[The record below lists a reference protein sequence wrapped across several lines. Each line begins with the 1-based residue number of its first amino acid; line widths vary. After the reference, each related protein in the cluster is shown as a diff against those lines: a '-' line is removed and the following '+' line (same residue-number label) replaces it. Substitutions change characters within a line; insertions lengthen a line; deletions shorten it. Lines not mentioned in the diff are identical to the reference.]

1 MSRDKLIIFGVVLLG
16 LLGVLVYRQMKTD
29 ESIGAPQAS
38 TTEFPTISAPE
49 DVDKLDITN
58 GDKGEVV
65 LERVPDPTAPP
76 ATTDAGPATKW
87 VMTKPVASDANQTVI
102 KDLLTNLKDLK
113 VESKVELKVDDDLK
127 KEKQLDAAHGLHLVA
142 SKGGLK
148 KVDATFGKTGQ
159 VGTLVMVEEKPGA
172 VWAAKGYSSYLYA
185 KEPKE
190 FREKSILKFEDANVT
205 SFEITNSHGVFAFKR
220 DADKWTAT
228 QGKKPIEHLDADK
241 VKSMLGVFKALNAD
255 DFGDGKPL
263 ADTGLDRPEAQVTF
277 QMKDDPNGSY
287 TLFVG
292 KTASGTNRYA
302 KRQDRD
308 VVYQVAGYAQEWITS
323 DVTKYQAT
331 GDAGAPGAAG
341 TAAAKTKADAGKK

>member
-29 ESIGAPQAS
+29 EAIGAPQTSAM
-38 TTEFPTISAPE
+38 ELPTISAPD

-58 GDKGEVV
+58 GEKGEVV
-65 LERVPDPTAPP
+65 LERVPDPSAP
-76 ATTDAGPATKW
+76 ATDAGAATKW
-87 VMTKPVASDANQTVI
+87 VMTKPVAADANQTVV

-113 VESKVELKVDDDLK
+113 VDRKVELKVDDNLK
-127 KEKQLDAAHGLHLVA
+127 KDKQLDAAHGLHILA
-142 SKGGLK
+142 SKGGIK
-148 KVDATFGKTGQ
+148 KIDETFGKSGQ

-172 VWAAKGYSSYLYA
+172 VWAAKGYSSFLYA
-185 KEPKE
+185 KEPKD

-205 SFEITNSHGVFAFKR
+205 SFEITNSHGVSTFKR
-220 DADKWTAT
+220 DGDKWTAT
-228 QGKKPIEHLDADK
+228 ESKKPVAHLDPDK
-241 VKSMLGVFKALNAD
+241 VKSMLGVFKNLNAD

-263 ADTGLDRPEAQVTF
+263 AATGLDKPEAQVTF

-292 KTASGTNRYA
+292 TAGSGTDRYA

-308 VVYQVAGYAQEWITS
+308 VVYQIAGYAQEWITS
-323 DVTKYQAT
+323 DISKYEAS
-331 GDAGAPGAAG
+331 GDAGAPASK
-341 TAAAKTKADAGKK
+341 AKAEAKADVHKK